1 MLWELLTPNVQ
12 RIKSISAIGTMLQQV
27 LLRFRI
33 LFCGLVFAKAVSS
46 TFPPPCTL
54 YGKNKII
61 VVLFYECWLHST
73 KFKQV

>member
-1 MLWELLTPNVQ
+1 MLRKLLTANIQ

-33 LFCGLVFAKAVSS
+33 LLCGLVFAKAVSS
-46 TFPPPCTL
+46 TFPPCTL

-73 KFKQV
+73 KFKQI

>member
-1 MLWELLTPNVQ
+1 MLRKLLTANIQ

-27 LLRFRI
+27 LLRFQI
-33 LFCGLVFAKAVSS
+33 LLCGLVFAKAVSS
-46 TFPPPCTL
+46 TFSPCTL